1 MTQLSSNRTARL
13 GRIFPERQP
22 SAEEKAK
29 RKVEREKFNQRC
41 QVIFERVRPELID
54 QHYDWFIIIEPD
66 SGEYII
72 DPDEAVARAKARDK
86 FGHTMRLM
94 LRINGTGCCGRI

>member
-13 GRIFPERQP
+13 GRVFPERQLSP
-22 SAEEKAK
+22 EEKAK
-29 RKVEREKFNQRC
+29 RKAETEEFNRRC
-41 QVIFERVRPELID
+41 QVIFERVHPELIE

-72 DPDEAVARAKARDK
+72 DLDETVARAKAREK

-94 LRINGTGCCGRI
+94 LRLNKTGCCGKI